1 MEELNDKQKLDVY
14 NKIAELEGVGPELA
28 KRWKDSGFNRDWLNN
43 LEEYVQFTDKYDNV
57 DDLLGDKNKAI
68 SKLYGS
74 MRGEMPTEKRMYS
87 FLQKHPDI
95 SREDVENWFNKTN
108 EYKKQ
113 YETERNEEAGRIR
126 RSREIN
132 EEWPWYKKLA
142 TSGYEQERYI
152 RDPKSATVG
161 DSAGGLR
168 NSSIGSKLDLVTGA
182 LAGAADFFPGPVAAG
197 VGPGLRLARDV
208 AHKASGSPYQK
219 EGSQIVRDA
228 LTDAAANYT
237 AFGLSNAR
245 RLSRI
250 VQSMSSPE
258 VKQAVKFNEATT
270 DIRRGLNV
278 LDKVPGG
285 DAYSIVPTRRAI
297 ENIPDSPMKR
307 ELLEATS
314 EWADGKVDWEK
325 IAEIQ
330 NRYAHDINLVER
342 GLLGDLTRSPVVML
356 GGEGAKLNLSEYQKM
371 AALNP
376 DLNKKQKLLVAA
388 LKGVDQINTGSPGQ
402 ILMQQIATGTGKR
415 SGDIEDKY
423 KRYSFKEAK
432 DWYKKNYR
440 RDFELGFEPR
450 EKGSDPALRAA
461 YEDYKKEMI
470 EKEFKK

>member
-28 KRWKDSGFNRDWLNN
+28 KRWKDSGFNKEWLNN

-68 SKLYGS
+68 SKLYDS
-74 MRGEMPTEKRMYS
+74 MRGEMPTDKRMYS

-95 SREDVENWFNKTN
+95 SREDVESWFNNVN

-113 YETERNEEAGRIR
+113 YEKERDEEAGRIR

-132 EEWPWYKKLA
+132 EDWPWYKKLA

-161 DSAGGLR
+161 DSSAGLG
-168 NSSIGSKLDLVTGA
+168 SSIGSKLDLVSGA
-182 LAGAADFFPGPVAAG
+182 IAGAADFVPGPVAAG
-197 VGPGLRLARDV
+197 VGPGIRLGRDI

-219 EGSQIVRDA
+219 EASQIVRDA

-250 VQSMSSPE
+250 AQSMSSPE
-258 VKQAVKFNEATT
+258 VKQAVRFNEATN
-270 DIRRGLNV
+270 DIQRGLNV
-278 LDKVPGG
+278 LDRVPGG
-285 DAYSIVPTRRAI
+285 DAYKIIPTRRAI

-314 EWADGKVDWEK
+314 EWADGKVDWNK
-325 IAEIQ
+325 IAEIE
-330 NRYAHDINLVER
+330 NRYAHDVNLAKR
-342 GLLGDLTRSPVVML
+342 GLLGGHSEAAVGML
-356 GGEGAKLNLSEYQKM
+356 GGDGAKLNLSEYQKM

-376 DLNKKQKLLVAA
+376 DLNRRQKLLVTA
-388 LKGVDQINTGSPGQ
+388 LKGVDQINTGAPGQ
-402 ILMQQIATGTGKR
+402 IVMQQLATATGKR
-415 SGDIEDKY
+415 SGDVEDKY

-440 RDFELGFEPR
+440 RDFELGFVPR
-450 EKGSDPALRAA
+450 EGDDPAKIAA